1 MNSFQIFTE
10 RRGKPAKS
18 WVMLNRQKEKTG
30 DLTKVCANSAQNLSI
45 SNYKKHPEVE
55 NLAV

>member
-1 MNSFQIFTE
+1 
-10 RRGKPAKS
+10 
-18 WVMLNRQKEKTG
+18 MLNRQKEKTG

-55 NLAV
+55 NLAVLFIK